1 MAAPSRR
8 PQSRLAALSGLVGI
22 ALLAV
27 GWFWDPTP
35 PNDWSDR
42 RLDAYLATHNTATP
56 WLVVSVLQ
64 LLAVPFLWHFAGV
77 LRDRLA
83 AGGAADGLVRTAY
96 ASGRAF
102 AISVLVFALLYA
114 SLPVGGVFG
123 FRAPPAQ
130 IYLFVF
136 GANFGLFILASTLS
150 VLGMVVPVTVAAF
163 GRKGI
168 PLGLGIAGVPLG
180 VAVLMNVVLFMSGV
194 TLWIAIT
201 SIVLA
206 ISRPADPQPA
216 SSAPI
221 ARTQPSL
228 PLGVPTM

>member
-1 MAAPSRR
+1 MAAPSR
-8 PQSRLAALSGLVGI
+8 LATLSGLAGI
-22 ALLAV
+22 TLLAV

-42 RLDAYLATHNTATP
+42 RLDAYLATHDTATP

-64 LLAVPFLWHFAGV
+64 LLAVPLLWRFAAV

-96 ASGRAF
+96 GAGKAF

-114 SLPVGGVFG
+114 SLPIGGLFG
-123 FRAPPAQ
+123 FRAPTAQ
-130 IYLFVF
+130 IYLFVG

-163 GRKGI
+163 GRRGI
-168 PLGLGIAGVPLG
+168 PLGLGIAGIPLG
-180 VAVLMNVVLFMSGV
+180 IAVLMNVVLFMSGV
-194 TLWIAIT
+194 TLWVAVT

-206 ISRPADPQPA
+206 ISRPAGAQPA
-216 SSAPI
+216 SSASI
-221 ARTQPSL
+221 ADSQPAL

>member
-1 MAAPSRR
+1 MAAPSR
-8 PQSRLAALSGLVGI
+8 LASLSGLAGI
-22 ALLAV
+22 ALFAV

-35 PNDWSDR
+35 PNDWSDG

-64 LLAVPFLWHFAGV
+64 LLAVPFLWRFALV
-77 LRDRLA
+77 LRDRLTG
-83 AGGAADGLVRTAY
+83 GGAPAGLVRTAY
-96 ASGRAF
+96 GAGRAF

-123 FRAPPAQ
+123 FRAPTAA
-130 IYLFVF
+130 IYLFVG

-150 VLGMVVPVTVAAF
+150 VLGMLVPVTAVAF
-163 GRKGI
+163 GRRGV
-168 PLGLGIAGVPLG
+168 PLGLGLAGIPLG

-194 TLWIAIT
+194 TLWFVVT

-206 ISRPADPQPA
+206 LSRPPVSQP
-216 SSAPI
+216 API
-221 ARTQPSL
+221 AHVEPSL